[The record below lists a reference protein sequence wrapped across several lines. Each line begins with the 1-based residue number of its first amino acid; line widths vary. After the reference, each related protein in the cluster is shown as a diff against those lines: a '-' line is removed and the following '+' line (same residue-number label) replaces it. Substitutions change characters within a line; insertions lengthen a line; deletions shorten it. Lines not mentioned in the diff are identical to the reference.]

1 METKTFPEVSGKN
14 LKRKKLTFPTDFPAE
29 HTVVLMAFYRHQQL
43 DIDTWLPFVSQMES
57 DYEDLAYV
65 ELPVIYRMG
74 PLGQWML
81 NEGMRAGIPN
91 QKARERTIT
100 LYLNK
105 SNFLGQMG
113 IDSQDQIQILLV
125 DRQGKIY
132 FQETGRF
139 SAEKGEALVE
149 ILQREQLQKET
160 L

>member
-1 METKTFPEVSGKN
+1 MKTKTFPEVSGKN
-14 LKRKKLTFPTDFPAE
+14 LKRKKLTFPADFPAG

-43 DIDTWLPFVSQMES
+43 DIDTWLPFVSQLEN
-57 DYEDLAYV
+57 DHQDVAYV

-105 SNFLGQMG
+105 SNFLSQLG

-125 DRQGKIY
+125 DRQGEIT
-132 FQETGRF
+132 FHETGRY

-149 ILQREQLQKET
+149 VLQQEKYQKES